1 MIKKILI
8 ACAGMVVMTILIF
21 VFLLMAKVNLLV
33 ATIQQ
38 SQTPNSPSTTSEV
51 SVARCTGTGYCLRFK
66 HESELILPTSTSGG
80 CEPYKLPE
88 LGDLPSV
95 SEIQITPGTD
105 PSQTPDILLKYI
117 EKVLD
122 ADKGAKATL
131 LKHYQDYLAN
141 CTKTQGVPTPSPLAP
156 ATPSK

>member
-1 MIKKILI
+1 
-8 ACAGMVVMTILIF
+8 MVVMTILIF
-21 VFLLMAKVNLLV
+21 VFLLMSKVNLLV
-33 ATIQQ
+33 STMQQ
-38 SQTPNSPSTTSEV
+38 SQSAPPTSTTSGV
-51 SVARCTGTGYCLRFK
+51 LVARCMGSGYCLRFK
-66 HESELILPTSTSGG
+66 HESELILPTNSTGG

-105 PSQTPDILLKYI
+105 SSQTPDILLKYI

-131 LKHYQDYLAN
+131 LKHYQDYLAD
-141 CTKTQGVPTPSPLAP
+141 CTKTQGVPTPVPTPL
-156 ATPSK
+156 K